1 MSDLNQCQFIG
12 RLGKDPDIRYLTDG
26 SAVANFSLAC
36 DWKSKTKKGTEWIG
50 CTAFGKLAE
59 IIGEYTK
66 KGSQVFVSGSMKT
79 EKWEK
84 DGKTNYMTKIMVN
97 NLQMLG
103 SKPAQDD
110 APSDPKKPANEQ
122 KIEVRG
128 FDDFDDDI
136 PFN

>member
-12 RLGKDPDIRYLTDG
+12 RLGKDPDIRYLPDG

-36 DWKSKTKKGTEWIG
+36 DWKSKTKKGTEWIN

-59 IIGEYTK
+59 IIGEYVR

-84 DGKTNYMTKIMVN
+84 DGKTNYSTKIMVN

-103 SKPAQDD
+103 TKASQDGT
-110 APSDPKKPANEQ
+110 PVEPKKKANVQ
-122 KIEVRG
+122 VDSK
-128 FDDFDDDI
+128 D
-136 PFN
+136 PFGDMSEDVPF

>member
-12 RLGKDPDIRYLTDG
+12 RLGKDPDIRYLPDG

-36 DWKSKTKKGTEWIG
+36 DWKSKTKKGTEWIS

-103 SKPAQDD
+103 SKPVQDD
-110 APSDPKKPANEQ
+110 APSEPKKPANEQ
-122 KIEVRG
+122 KVEVKG
-128 FDDFDDDI
+128 FDDFDSNI
-136 PFN
+136 PF

>member
-12 RLGKDPDIRYLTDG
+12 RLGKDPDIRYLPDG

-36 DWKSKTKKGTEWIG
+36 DWKSKTKKGTEWIS

-84 DGKTNYMTKIMVN
+84 DGKTNYSTKIMVN

-103 SKPAQDD
+103 TKASQDGT
-110 APSDPKKPANEQ
+110 PVEQ
-122 KIEVRG
+122 KKKTNVQVDSKDPMGG
-128 FDDFDDDI
+128 FEDDP
-136 PFN
+136 PF